1 MLETLQLAAALAD
14 ANRRADTARA
24 LAAHVGSEALLAF
37 IADPELDTLV
47 LAPGFQQALPGGR
60 AWRDLLN
67 RCRTT
72 PGFHDAELDYPK
84 LGVMA
89 PACAYAASGIA
100 LVFVAGRCTR
110 QSVEPLAVVLPL
122 MAATFRAEHSAVLAE
137 RKRQDALQDALQ
149 ADTLARA
156 LEVARADAERAIAQL
171 ARQATALDE
180 VRTKAEAAT
189 RAKDEFLAMLGHEL
203 RNPLSPILTALQILR
218 LKGDVSHEHEII
230 ERQVT
235 HLMELVDDLLD
246 VSRITSGRV
255 ELHKQRIEL
264 AAVVERAIELSSPLL
279 ERKRQLLEVDV
290 SLSGL
295 LVDADAARLAQVIAN
310 LLINAAKYSEV
321 GRPVMLTARR
331 THDHIQLRV
340 KDEGIGIPAA
350 MLEQVFHLF
359 VQQTPS
365 AERTG
370 GLGLGLAIVRS
381 LVGLHGGAVWAE
393 SEGSG
398 RGSEFIVELPA
409 ADERMARPV
418 AARSHLT
425 TSESKAVDA
434 SSSRILV
441 VDDNEDAGELLG
453 RALTALG
460 YEIRV
465 AMDGPSALRV
475 ADGFAP
481 HVALLDIG
489 LPVMDG
495 YELARRLRTSC
506 GAGLKLVAITGYGQ
520 ASDKAR
526 AQTIGFD
533 AHLVKPVDLSTL
545 RTVLETL
552 RQDAAM

>member
-14 ANRRADTARA
+14 AGRRADSARA

-37 IADPELDTLV
+37 IADPELDVLV
-47 LAPGFQQALPGGR
+47 PAPGFQQALPGGT

-72 PGFHDAELDYPK
+72 PGFHDAELDYPQ

-89 PACAYAASGIA
+89 PACAYAAHGIA

-110 QSVEPLAVVLPL
+110 QNVEPLAIVLPL
-122 MAATFRAEHSAVLAE
+122 MAATFRAEHSAVG
-137 RKRQDALQDALQ
+137 Q
-149 ADTLARA
+149 AKA
-156 LEVARADAERAIAQL
+156 LE
-171 ARQATALDE
+171 E

-218 LKGDVSHEHEII
+218 LKGDVSQEHEII

-255 ELHKQRIEL
+255 ELHKQRVEL
-264 AAVVERAIELSSPLL
+264 ADVVARAIELSSPLL
-279 ERKRQLLEVDV
+279 ERKRQLLEVQV
-290 SLSGL
+290 SRSGL
-295 LVDADAARLAQVIAN
+295 LVDVDVARLAQVIAN

-321 GRPVMLTARR
+321 GRPVTLFAQR

-340 KDEGIGIPAA
+340 KDEGIGIPSA

-409 ADERMARPV
+409 ADERVARPV
-418 AARSHLT
+418 AARSHFT
-425 TSESKAVDA
+425 KSESKPVDG
-434 SSSRILV
+434 SSSRVLI

-453 RALTALG
+453 RALAALG

-481 HVALLDIG
+481 HMALLDIG

-495 YELARRLRTSC
+495 YELARHLRASC
-506 GAGLKLVAITGYGQ
+506 GAELKLVAITGYGQ

-526 AQTIGFD
+526 AQAIGFD

-545 RTVLETL
+545 RTLLETL
-552 RQDAAM
+552 RLPDV